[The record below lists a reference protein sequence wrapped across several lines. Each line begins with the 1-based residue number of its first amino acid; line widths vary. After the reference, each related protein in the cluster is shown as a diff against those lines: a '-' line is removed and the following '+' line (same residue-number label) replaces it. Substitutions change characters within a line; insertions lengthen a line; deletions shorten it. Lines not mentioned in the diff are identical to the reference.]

1 MVKCV
6 ICSTVY
12 KNEGYLHK
20 SFENIKEIQKLFNKT
35 KILISYDNSGD
46 NSLKELCEIKKTNNF
61 DIDILFQPNER
72 FNSFIGR
79 PFNIAQARNQL
90 LNEIYTKYEDYDYFI
105 MVDLDDIF
113 NFKININ
120 ILEKYIYC
128 CENDFECVCPEW
140 DSLCFWNE
148 GFYDTWSVSIDH
160 LQDSSWRICS
170 EPEEKGWE
178 RQYEILN
185 YLKSVVDDMN
195 ENNENIRNIDS
206 CFNGFAIH
214 KIKKFKNIKYTV
226 AKILDNKLIID
237 CEHRDF
243 YKNAVSKG
251 LNVMFSKDCLLEK
264 MIDISKLNKSK

>member
-1 MVKCV
+1 MNCV
-6 ICSTVY
+6 ICSTVF
-12 KNEGYLHK
+12 KNETYLHK

-46 NSLKELCEIKKTNNF
+46 NSLKELCEIKKTNIF
-61 DIDILFQPNER
+61 DIDILIQPNER

-79 PFNIAQARNQL
+79 PYNIAQARNQL
-90 LNEIYTKYEDYDYFI
+90 LNEIYSKYEHYDYFI
-105 MVDLDDIF
+105 MVDLDDVF

-120 ILEKYIYC
+120 ILKKYLDC
-128 CENDFECVCPEW
+128 NNEW

-170 EPEEKGWE
+170 EDSEKGWE
-178 RQYEILN
+178 RQYEILD
-185 YLKSVVDDMN
+185 YLKSVVDDMT
-195 ENNENIRNIDS
+195 ENNEDIRNIDS
-206 CFNGFAIH
+206 CFNGFGIH
-214 KIKKFKNIKYTV
+214 KINKFKDIKYTV

-243 YKNAVSKG
+243 YKSAVSKG

-264 MIDISKLNKSK
+264 MKDMSKLNNSK